1 MKGALIMC
9 NCLCSKIELDGK
21 EFCKTKLAIRLLDH
35 CNGCYNLDVIN
46 KITGEVVKP
55 LMVLYNIG
63 CALKMAIEK
72 TNELGLLHEN
82 FQFQTTEKARVV
94 YA

>member
-1 MKGALIMC
+1 MKGELFMY
-9 NCLCSKIELDGK
+9 NCPCSKVVLDGK
-21 EFCKTKLAIRLLDH
+21 EFCKTKLAIRILDH

-46 KITGEVVKP
+46 KITGEVIKP
-55 LMVLYNIG
+55 LMVLYSIG
-63 CALKMAIEK
+63 SAFRMAIEK
-72 TNELGLLHEN
+72 NNELGLLHEN